1 MGEELKKEK
10 MYITIPQYD
19 GTINT
24 FLQIELIKQRQL
36 IHIDERYKNLD
47 FVVEIINFESLIT
60 RQRNTQFKQFLNSDC
75 DVWLM
80 IDSDIIVSQED
91 ILNMYYKVKEYNVVQ
106 YPYRIKDPNS
116 VKIVV
121 TGFKKVDYPMQIVEQ
136 AGTGIFAISKEVQLK
151 IQKYQKNNDL
161 TYVMDVNST
170 DEYYDVFQQK
180 IGRIDTQNLR
190 TYLSEDWFFC
200 KILETLGY
208 NVYLDLSVTTHH
220 ITKNFWFTY
229 SPELLNLVGKNSDN
243 TQDTTTQD
251 TTQNIQQET
260 EQTDKLEN

>member
-1 MGEELKKEK
+1 MERNKT

-19 GTINT
+19 GGMNT
-24 FLQIELIKQRQL
+24 FLQIELIKQREL
-36 IHIDERYKNLD
+36 IHTDKRFQDLD

-60 RQRNTQFKQFLNSDC
+60 RQRNTQFKKFIDTGY

-80 IDSDIIVSQED
+80 LDSDIIISQED
-91 ILNMYYKVKEYNVVQ
+91 ILSMYDKVKQYNVVQ
-106 YPYRIKDPNS
+106 YPYRIKDPNN

-121 TGFKKVDYPMQIVEQ
+121 TGFKKLEYPISIVEQ
-136 AGTGIFAISKEVQLK
+136 QGTGILQISRKVQLD
-151 IQKYQKNNDL
+151 IQRYQKNNDL
-161 TYVMDVNST
+161 VYKMDIN
-170 DEYYDVFQQK
+170 DDKEYYDVFQQK

-190 TYLSEDWFFC
+190 TYLSEDWYFC

-208 NVYLDLSVTTHH
+208 DIYLDLSVTTHH

-229 SPELLNLVGKNSDN
+229 SPELLNLVGKNSN
-243 TQDTTTQD
+243 NIQDDTQD

-260 EQTDKLEN
+260 EQTDELEN